1 MTFPAYRL
9 LSRLLRPLLHAYLVW
24 LGRKDP
30 AYRMGIEER
39 WGWGDY
45 RSVAQGSV
53 WVHAASV
60 GEVRAAQPLIDR
72 LLRDGL
78 PLFIT
83 TNTPTG
89 RQTAE
94 ERYGSD
100 IVVRFPPVDVPDAVD
115 RFLDKIRPSAALFV
129 ELELWPNRLVA
140 LAKRDVPT
148 ALVNA
153 RLSQVSFRRYA
164 RFGRLMSQCL
174 EGVVC
179 IAAQTD
185 ADGDRYRKM
194 GVPDQRVRVTGNL
207 KFDQSI
213 NDHQI
218 RLGRGLRS
226 QIGRDRPVWVAAS
239 LRQAEAPIVREAH
252 ELLRARYPNALLIA
266 VPRHP
271 GQFTWPASEM
281 PLGDSER
288 SVRDRHLLISSE
300 LHDDEP
306 VAPVTRVVVADT
318 YGEMIRF
325 LSAADIAFVGG
336 TLTPVGGHNPLEP
349 ASLAKPI
356 LMGPNVTNFRQI
368 DGFLGRCGGRIRV
381 HSATE
386 LADALI
392 SLFRDSH
399 YLTEVGKNARQ
410 LVEEHR
416 GATERTMGALQ
427 GTLFSD
433 QRFLAVVSN
442 SQKTH

>member
-1 MTFPAYRL
+1 MTVTSYQL
-9 LSRLLRPLLHAYLVW
+9 LSRLLRPLVHAYLSW

-30 AYRMGIEER
+30 AYRRGVGER
-39 WGWGDY
+39 WGRGDY
-45 RSVAQGSV
+45 RSVTQGSI
-53 WVHAASV
+53 WIHAASV

-72 LLRDGL
+72 LREEHL

-94 ERYGSD
+94 DRYGAD
-100 IVVRFPPVDVPDAVD
+100 IVVRFPPLDVPDAIE
-115 RFLDKIRPSAALFV
+115 RFLDKLRPSAVLFV
-129 ELELWPNRLVA
+129 ELELWPNRLIA
-140 LAKRDVPT
+140 LARRNIPV

-153 RLSQVSFRRYA
+153 RLSQTSFRRYA

-174 EGVVC
+174 EGVAC
-179 IAAQTD
+179 IAAQTE
-185 ADGDRYRKM
+185 ADGERYRKM
-194 GVPDQRVRVTGNL
+194 GVPHQRIHVTGNL

-218 RLGRGLRS
+218 RLGRVLRS

-271 GQFTWPASEM
+271 GQFMWPATEAHAH
-281 PLGDSER
+281 DSER
-288 SVRDRHLLISSE
+288 SVRDRHLLIASE

-306 VAPVTRVVVADT
+306 LAPVTSVVIADT

-356 LMGPNVTNFRQI
+356 LMGPDVTNFRQI
-368 DGFLGRCGGRIRV
+368 DGFLGECGGRIRV

-386 LADALI
+386 LSDALM

-399 YLTEVGKNARQ
+399 HLAEVGENARR
-410 LVEEHR
+410 LVEEHG

-427 GTLFSD
+427 GTIFAD
-433 QRFLAVVSN
+433 QRFLTVVSD
-442 SQKTH
+442 SQKTR